1 MGSRLLDLFTKA
13 SLMKIQGWT
22 TLILVLVMTIS
33 GNAQT
38 GRISGHVVD
47 KESEEDIPFASVA
60 LYEETESAPLM
71 GAVSDN
77 AGFFKLDNLPFGRY
91 RVEVSFIGY
100 ETDAT
105 RVIEVNSQSKRLD
118 LGTIG
123 LEVSAV
129 ALDEVELRA
138 MAKTSNTKIDRKVYR
153 ASDFETAKGGTAVDV
168 LNKLPSVSVDPNGVV
183 SVRGTTDFVVYLN
196 GKATLMEPSMLLA
209 QLSGDNIESIEV
221 INVPTARY
229 DAQGKGGIININ
241 TRTRGEEGLSASAN
255 VVLGGAPW
263 GDFTT
268 PYDGY
273 SQNDNRYGGGLN
285 LMYVKEKLSLYGSL
299 YYNHRNVN
307 GRRSGDARL
316 LQEDGSYYH
325 MVASGE
331 RPEWFDNYSAT
342 AGFDYETEGGAS
354 LSGSYYYGN
363 RTEGRSAFY
372 VYQNFYGDAEKNP
385 MPGIPVDE
393 DWIYNPNTDN
403 RYGISHVASFDYA
416 KKLSASSSLKL
427 AVLYEHSGLSRA
439 LDNRNY
445 AYDPGTR
452 TVGDLEEHFRQAD
465 DTPLDGIRMSI
476 EYERE
481 LDNGHLFSAG
491 FQPQYLKQA
500 GPFTYD
506 TLDVESD
513 TWGSYSELENAID
526 LSRGIYAGY
535 LDYSGSYGKLDFM
548 AGLRLEYTDQ
558 LLEMENPDYFNIFD
572 RETEASYKV
581 QQLDWFPTLH
591 LNYGLS
597 EKNELSLAASRRIS
611 RPPTKNMAPFLY
623 RRHYEVYVVG
633 DPALKPEY
641 MNNLEMSFDQ
651 DLGKQG
657 FTLTAFYRGTD
668 NAIFRVNT
676 VYEEENV
683 LIRSY
688 TNSGNT
694 TALGAELNSNL
705 VLGKR
710 TKVFLGGSLYNFRIG
725 ADIFGYQEDNSSTNW
740 SVKGNMNFLLSKTLK
755 WTVDVDMKSATITA
769 QGRNELFYM
778 ANTAL
783 SYAPEKLAGWEFSV
797 KVLDFLSS
805 NNTAL
810 NTRAY
815 NSEGIQIFFQ
825 ETEYIRQGPIA
836 ELTVSY
842 AFNSNGK
849 SGKKAKSTFVEE
861 QF

>member
-1 MGSRLLDLFTKA
+1 
-13 SLMKIQGWT
+13 
-22 TLILVLVMTIS
+22 
-33 GNAQT
+33 
-38 GRISGHVVD
+38 VD
-47 KESEEDIPFASVA
+47 IESNESIPFASVA
-60 LYEETESAPLM
+60 LFEEEGSAPIT
-71 GAVSDN
+71 GTVSDN
-77 AGFFKLDNLPFGRY
+77 SGYFILEDLSYGRY
-91 RVEVSFIGY
+91 RLVISFIGY
-100 ETDAT
+100 ETDSSTLVEINA
-105 RVIEVNSQSKRLD
+105 QSKRAD
-118 LGTIG
+118 LGQVG
-123 LEVSAV
+123 LGISTV
-129 ALDEVELRA
+129 ALEEAEVKA
-138 MAKTSNTKIDRKVYR
+138 MARTSSAKIDRKVYR
-153 ASDFETAKGGTAVDV
+153 AADFETAKGGTAADM

-183 SVRGTTDFVVYLN
+183 SVRGTSDFVVYLN
-196 GKATLMEPSMLLA
+196 GKATLMEPSMLLG
-209 QLSGDNIESIEV
+209 QLSGDAIESIEV
-221 INVPTARY
+221 INVPTAKY

-241 TRTRGEEGLSASAN
+241 TRTKGEEGLSVSGN
-255 VVLGGAPW
+255 VLLGGAPW
-263 GDFTT
+263 GNFTT

-273 SQNDNRYGGGLN
+273 AQNDNRYGAGLN

-307 GRRSGDARL
+307 GRRTGDARL

-331 RPEWFDNYSAT
+331 RPEWFENYSAN

-354 LSGSYYYGN
+354 ISGSYYYGN

-372 VYQNFYGDAEKNP
+372 VYNNFYGDVDKNP
-385 MPGIPVDE
+385 IPGIPVDE

-403 RYGISHVASFDYA
+403 RYGISHVASFDYSKA
-416 KKLSASSSLKL
+416 LNESSSLKL
-427 AVLYEHSGLSRA
+427 SVLYEHSGLSRE

-445 AYDPGTR
+445 DFDPESE
-452 TVGDLEEHFRQAD
+452 TVGALEEHFRQAD
-465 DTPLDGIRMSI
+465 DTPLDGVRLSI
-476 EYERE
+476 EYEKAME
-481 LDNGHLFSAG
+481 NGHLFSAG
-491 FQPQYLKQA
+491 FQPQYLKQS

-506 TLDVESD
+506 TLDVASD

-526 LSRGIYAGY
+526 LTRGIYAGY
-535 LDYSGSYGKLDFM
+535 LDYSGDFGKLDFM
-548 AGLRLEYTDQ
+548 AGIRLEYTDQ
-558 LLEMENPDYFNIFD
+558 LLEMENPDYFSIFD
-572 RETEASYKV
+572 RETESSYEVK
-581 QQLDWFPTLH
+581 QLDWFPTLH
-591 LNYGLS
+591 LSYGLS
-597 EKNELSLAASRRIS
+597 EKNEITLAASRRIN

-641 MNNLEMSFDQ
+641 MNNLELSFDQ
-651 DLGKQG
+651 DLGEQNIN
-657 FTLTAFYRGTD
+657 LTGFYRGTN

-676 VYEEENV
+676 VYQEENV

-694 TALGAELNSNL
+694 TALGAELNTNL

-710 TKVFLGGSLYNFRIG
+710 TKIFLGGSLYNFRID

-740 SVKGNMNFLLSKTLK
+740 SLKGNMNLILTDALK
-755 WTVDVDMKSATITA
+755 LTVDFDMKSATVTA
-769 QGRNELFYM
+769 QGRNELFYV

-783 SYAPEKLAGWEFSV
+783 NYSPEKLGGWDFTL

-805 NNTAL
+805 NNTGL

-842 AFNSNGK
+842 AFNTNGK
-849 SGKKAKSTFVEE
+849 SGKKAKKTFGEE